1 MTGSGITGGAGGGG
15 IGDPGDDF
23 LLLLVAAPEEDDE
36 ELDRALAFRL
46 LREGMFTKIKTAMR
60 RRIVAITA
68 AAMMPP
74 WTILRVE
81 IVVQR

>member
-1 MTGSGITGGAGGGG
+1 MTGSGITRGGGGGG

-23 LLLLVAAPEEDDE
+23 LLLLVAAAEEDE
-36 ELDRALAFRL
+36 ELDRALSLRL
-46 LREGMFTKIKTAMR
+46 LREGMFTKIMTAMR

-74 WTILRVE
+74 WTIFE
-81 IVVQR
+81 GGGIT